1 MVRKSVEADARI
13 VLFLSEQT
21 HSDLIICS
29 QYQSKRNL
37 VDNRIWQVLSGLE
50 WNSMVV

>member
-1 MVRKSVEADARI
+1 MVRKSVEVDARI

-37 VDNRIWQVLSGLE
+37 STIESGRFYPA
-50 WNSMVV
+50 